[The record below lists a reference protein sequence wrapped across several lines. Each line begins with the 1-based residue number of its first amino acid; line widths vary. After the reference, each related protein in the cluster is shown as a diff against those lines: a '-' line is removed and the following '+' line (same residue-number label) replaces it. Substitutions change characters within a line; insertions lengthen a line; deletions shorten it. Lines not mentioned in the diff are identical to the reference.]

1 MNFIQ
6 AKVPLPENLKAYLL
20 EAQNTLKNNLVK
32 ILEFSGPIYQI
43 QVDHNNQENFVFL
56 QLDEK
61 GGIKENFCT
70 CNEENTT
77 SYCLHVAAAFLKV
90 YNNHS
95 LPLHTRFHHSLWN
108 HCCRIYFDR
117 YGDKSEI
124 FNKVNDKYI
133 IDSISGKNVFF
144 IQGKT
149 EEAKDYLKELI
160 ESKKVQTEETSLK
173 FSNLSQEE
181 LSLWKEGR
189 PSTELRYEL
198 SFWNDFAQW
207 LMQMQENGENYQIHF
222 EKGAKALPNFIHI
235 QFPSIESGFYISEAN
250 WHDII
255 PSLSTV
261 NSPLKT
267 HQFSYDEI
275 EKIIYNK
282 DLGRFDIIY
291 KIEQPHLLQTPQNG
305 YKVDGWTFVENDGF
319 YPTYP
324 DQLMGEKGIS
334 KEKIPIALSEHTDLI
349 KSLLENATIHTE
361 SISLSYSISFDQ
373 HWNLHIIAYA
383 FNPGDLSHSNTKIF
397 GNWIYIEDDGFY
409 PLEEENLFPNIETVI
424 PAEHVSD
431 FISNERSWLNTQEGF
446 HTHLSSIEALLTYS
460 LDPSN
465 RLRFSRVSAVKTP
478 KESKDFGS
486 WVYIAGQGFYA
497 KISTATNLPLRSDIS
512 ISPEQIPLFIRLN
525 RGELQLV
532 AGFFSNQCPIDQT
545 FLEVK
550 LESEE
555 SLAIFPR
562 FHLLPEYENR
572 EIKSFEEF
580 CYVEGEG
587 FSELPPQARLPERY
601 RSPLHIDGEQL
612 SDFFS
617 YELEN
622 IEHLPSQID
631 KRLIPPK
638 KLQLF
643 ASSIT
648 KDNERGGYVL
658 NLYYK
663 TERGK
668 IPLIPIWK
676 AIKDKKRFLFHEN
689 GRLNLEEKR
698 YDWVKILSKK
708 NVNVKENK
716 IFLSTLEFIRINSLD
731 PITVDP
737 HSPDRNPSEE
747 ILKELTDFHVPEQPN
762 IEGLLSHLRPYQLF
776 GLHWLWFLYKHRL
789 SGLLCDEMGLGKTHQ
804 AMALITA
811 IINDTKSSE
820 TSSHFLIICPTSV
833 MYHWQEKLQEF
844 LPGMRICI
852 FHGTNR
858 SLESFHQDYD
868 ILITS
873 YGIWR
878 LEHEMLSKVAFKLA
892 ILDEIQIAKN
902 HNSRLHLSLRSINA
916 MMRVGLTGTP
926 IENNLREL
934 KALFDL
940 VIPTYMP
947 TDVDFKES
955 FINPI
960 EKEQDENK
968 RILLT
973 KFIKPFILRRKKKD
987 VLLDLPE
994 KIEEISHCD
1003 LSFDQLLLY
1012 NQTLQRSRQQLIDQL
1027 QDATTNVP
1035 YIHIFALLSS
1045 LKQICNH
1052 PAVFLKK
1059 PESYQKYSSGKW
1071 DLFLELFSEARDS
1084 KQKVVIFTQ
1093 YLAMLDIFEHYL
1105 NELGIGFATIRGST
1119 VNRGE
1124 QVNRFNKDPDCEVF
1138 LGSLQAA
1145 GLGVDLTAGSVVI
1158 HYDRWWNAARED
1170 QATDRVHRIGQTRGV
1185 QVFKLVTKGT
1195 FEERIDLM
1203 IAKKGKLMEDVVSSD
1218 DHRFIKIFNRKELI
1232 ELLQE
1237 VHLD

>member
-6 AKVPLPENLKAYLL
+6 PKVPLPENLHIYQS
-20 EAQNTLKNNLVK
+20 EAEEIYKNHLIK

-43 QVDHNNQENFVFL
+43 QVLQENQDNLVFL
-56 QLDEK
+56 QIDDK
-61 GGIKENFCT
+61 GGLKDNFCS
-70 CNEENTT
+70 CSLEDTT
-77 SYCLHVAAAFLKV
+77 SYCVHVAAALFQI

-95 LPLHTRFHHSLWN
+95 QPLHVRFSHSLWN
-108 HCCRIYFDR
+108 HFCRIYFHR
-117 YGDKSEI
+117 YGDKQEI
-124 FNKVNDKYI
+124 FSKADGQYS
-133 IDSISGKNVFF
+133 IDSISGKNVFV
-144 IQGKT
+144 IYGKT
-149 EEAKDYLKELI
+149 EEAKQNLKELF
-160 ESKKVQTEETSLK
+160 ETKKIQTEETSLK

-189 PSTELRYEL
+189 PSDELRYEL
-198 SFWNDFAQW
+198 SFWNDLAHL
-207 LMQMQENGENYQIHF
+207 LMQLQEDQERYEIIF
-222 EKGAKALPNFIHI
+222 EKSTKAIPNYIKI
-235 QFPSIESGFYISEAN
+235 KFPQIELGFYISEAN
-250 WHDII
+250 WSDII

-261 NSPLKT
+261 NSPLKA

-282 DLGRFDIIY
+282 SHEEFEIVY
-291 KIEQPHLLQTPQNG
+291 KNVEATHFQAPKEG

-324 DQLMGEKGIS
+324 DQLLEGGIVP
-334 KEKIPIALSEHTDLI
+334 KEKISFALTEHTDLF
-349 KSLLENATIHTE
+349 KGLLENTTIHADPIT
-361 SISLSYSISFDQ
+361 LSYSISFDQ

-383 FNPGDLSHSNTKIF
+383 FNPGDLSHPNTKIY
-397 GNWIYIEDDGFY
+397 GNWLYLEDDGFY
-409 PLEEENLFPNIETVI
+409 PLEESIFPRIETVI
-424 PAEHVSD
+424 ASEHVSD
-431 FISNERSWLNTQEGF
+431 FVSNERSWLNTQEGF

-460 LDPSN
+460 LDSFN
-465 RLRFSRVSAVKTP
+465 RLRFSRISAIKTP

-486 WVYIAGQGFYA
+486 WVYIAGQGFFA
-497 KISTATNLPLRSDIS
+497 KISTATNLPVQSDIS
-512 ISPEQIPLFIRLN
+512 IAPDQIPLFIRLN

-532 AGFFSNQCPIDQT
+532 VGFFSNICPIEKS
-545 FLEVK
+545 FLQVT
-550 LESEE
+550 LEDDE
-555 SLAIFPR
+555 SINISPYFN
-562 FHLLPEYENR
+562 FLPEYENK
-572 EIKSFEEF
+572 EVKCFDEF

-587 FSELPPQARLPERY
+587 FSELSARARLPERY
-601 RSPLHIDGEQL
+601 RSPLHIDRDQL
-612 SDFFS
+612 PDFLS
-617 YELEN
+617 YELN
-622 IEHLPSQID
+622 IIQQLPSQID
-631 KRLIPPK
+631 CRILPPTEIH
-638 KLQLF
+638 LY

-648 KDNERGGYVL
+648 IDNDRGGYHVKL
-658 NLYYK
+658 FYK
-663 TERGK
+663 TDLGN
-668 IPLIPIWK
+668 IPFIPIWK
-676 AIKDKKRFLFHEN
+676 AIKEKKKFFFHEN
-689 GRLNLEEKR
+689 GRLDLENKR
-698 YDWVKILSKK
+698 YDWIKILSKK
-708 NVNVKENK
+708 SVSAKEHS
-716 IFLSTLEFIRINSLD
+716 IFFSTLEFIRINSLD
-731 PITVDP
+731 PITIDP
-737 HSPDRNPSEE
+737 RSKHFQSSEG

-762 IEGLLSHLRPYQLF
+762 IEGLVSHLRPYQLF

-804 AMALITA
+804 AMALMAA
-811 IINDTKSSE
+811 IVNDNKKSE
-820 TSSHFLIICPTSV
+820 IPSHFLIICPTSV
-833 MYHWQEKLQEF
+833 MYHWQEKLQQF
-844 LPGMRICI
+844 LPGLRICI

-858 SLESFHQDYD
+858 SLKSFHQEYD

-878 LEHEMLSKVAFKLA
+878 IEHELLSTVSFKLA

-902 HNSRLHLSLRSINA
+902 HNSRLHVSLRSINA
-916 MMRVGLTGTP
+916 TMRVGLTGTP

-940 VIPTYMP
+940 AIPTYMP

-955 FINPI
+955 FIKPI
-960 EKEQDENK
+960 ERENDPDK
-968 RILLT
+968 RALLT

-994 KIEEISHCD
+994 KIEEISHCE

-1027 QDATTNVP
+1027 QDAKTNVP

-1059 PESYQKYSSGKW
+1059 PDNYKKYSSGKW

-1084 KQKVVIFTQ
+1084 KQKIVIFTQ
-1093 YLAMLDIFEHYL
+1093 YLAMLDIFESYL

-1124 QVNRFNKDPDCEVF
+1124 QVNRFNKDPNCEVF

-1185 QVFKLVTKGT
+1185 QVFKLVTKST
-1195 FEERIDLM
+1195 FEERIDIM
-1203 IAKKGKLMEDVVSSD
+1203 IARKGKLMEDVVSAD

-1232 ELLQE
+1232 ELLQD